1 MLALRDLGAPLR
13 DLERRVAIV
22 APRRERALRVRD
34 EPRLTFRAK
43 QFEIVPREL
52 RGDRGGS
59 RLTIELGAKRG
70 YRLPLAAGAR
80 DRRFLY
86 FSVRLRARMR
96 EEHAQ
101 QSVGWLGWLRRP
113 AVLTAA
119 AALLAIGVGML
130 GGAHRKSVNGM
141 DSARNIQ
148 PAATMTSAAVGDL
161 QYLDNHADLF
171 TDFDAALDDDQ
182 TETN

>member
-1 MLALRDLGAPLR
+1 MKCGKIREELMTAVLGGPELANTAVQEHLASCEACAEEVASLRQTMEML
-13 DLERRVAIV
+13 
-22 APRRERALRVRD
+22 D
-34 EPRLTFRAK
+34 EWQTVEPS
-43 QFEIVPREL
+43 P
-52 RGDRGGS
+52 
-59 RLTIELGAKRG
+59 
-70 YRLPLAAGAR
+70 
-80 DRRFLY
+80 Y

-171 TDFDAALDDDQ
+171 TDFDALDDDQ